1 MTEELLNEFLSID
14 IKEILCL
21 KKQPQG
27 NLEDCL
33 KLLDK
38 NQIEV
43 ICHNWLSVPTDF
55 RNKAKCL
62 EFLKE
67 TLINKFKENIMILP
81 ITSVLELLDFINGK
95 RMYGKYS

>member
-38 NQIEV
+38 NQ
-43 ICHNWLSVPTDF
+43 NRSNLSQLVECSNRF
-55 RNKAKCL
+55 
-62 EFLKE
+62 
-67 TLINKFKENIMILP
+67 
-81 ITSVLELLDFINGK
+81 
-95 RMYGKYS
+95 